1 MPARR
6 CLSILA
12 FDVDRKLLT
21 GQMLRHVKRA
31 DEFHKQAVVRYR
43 HHWFRYCA
51 PPFPGKLTLFVNE
64 DWYRNNPTLGWE
76 NVKTGG
82 IEVHKIP
89 GNHHT
94 YITTYIELVAE
105 KLKEL
110 ILNIENFDEFKGS
123 ASQPQKKSPQAE
135 GTFAH

>member
-1 MPARR
+1 MVSRSSH
-6 CLSILA
+6 L
-12 FDVDRKLLT
+12 DVDRKLLT
-21 GQMLRHVKRA
+21 RQMLRHLKRA
-31 DEFHKQAVVRYR
+31 DEFHKQAVVGYR

-51 PPFPGKLTLFVNE
+51 PPFPGKITLLVNE
-64 DWYRNNPTLGWE
+64 EWHGKNPTLGWE

-82 IEVHKIP
+82 VVVHKIP

-110 ILNIENFDEFKGS
+110 MLEVESLDGFKRSTLQPRKENY
-123 ASQPQKKSPQAE
+123 SQAGRSFAE
-135 GTFAH
+135 